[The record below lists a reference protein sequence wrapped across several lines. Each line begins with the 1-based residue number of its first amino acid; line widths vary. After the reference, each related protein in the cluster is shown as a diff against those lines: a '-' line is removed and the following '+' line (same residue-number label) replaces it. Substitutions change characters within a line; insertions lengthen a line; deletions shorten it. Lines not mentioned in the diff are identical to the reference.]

1 MRVRINGRI
10 KAPVDNCDREP
21 ESGCGSCSTQV
32 ALSDDPFGQ
41 QDLATLY
48 AFRDNVL
55 SQSARGK
62 QWSELFYRH
71 TFEVSGLLA
80 SDPELRLQAMA
91 VLTDAMPG
99 IRRLVNG
106 GQGATVIL
114 TSRQID
120 ALARFKDAL
129 VMRGSPELGADLE
142 REWAAI
148 APSQYAGQDVFTI
161 WKALTK

>member
-1 MRVRINGRI
+1 
-10 KAPVDNCDREP
+10 
-21 ESGCGSCSTQV
+21 
-32 ALSDDPFGQ
+32 
-41 QDLATLY
+41 
-48 AFRDNVL
+48 
-55 SQSARGK
+55 
-62 QWSELFYRH
+62 
-71 TFEVSGLLA
+71 
-80 SDPELRLQAMA
+80 MA